1 MLVGWGEPEFAPKWR
16 GEIYS
21 VHLHSDL
28 SHRCLRC
35 RRAVGRTAE
44 ACRRRIRQTV
54 CELSASSSGMGP
66 HCGVSREGY
75 ILAQD
80 CVMLVIFRVRHDRLA
95 KVKDPRS
102 WPHYTA
108 RVVGSATGGGRQDIQ
123 LKIYLEVCIRS
134 PVRPT

>member
-1 MLVGWGEPEFAPKWR
+1 
-16 GEIYS
+16 
-21 VHLHSDL
+21 
-28 SHRCLRC
+28 
-35 RRAVGRTAE
+35 
-44 ACRRRIRQTV
+44 
-54 CELSASSSGMGP
+54 
-66 HCGVSREGY
+66 
-75 ILAQD
+75 
-80 CVMLVIFRVRHDRLA
+80 MLVIFRVRHDRLA